1 MSPYLHDKNSFQ
13 RLWDEVGFLT
23 NTRWTVEMEAAGEKI
38 RDLPRV
44 EKDAQPVNFAI
55 HQIS

>member
-1 MSPYLHDKNSFQ
+1 
-13 RLWDEVGFLT
+13 LT